1 MAGVRYVGASRVYAK
16 GATPAVDML
25 DLDIKDG
32 EFMVLVGPS
41 GSGKTTALRM
51 LAGLEPLDG
60 GRIEIAGRDVSDVQP
75 KDRDIA
81 MVFQNYALYPSK
93 TVAENMGFALK
104 MQHVPRPERDRR
116 VHEAARILDL
126 DEALLDRKPK
136 ALSGG
141 QRQRVAMGRAIVRE
155 PKVFLMDEPLS
166 NLDAKLRVQTRS
178 QIAELQRR
186 LGVTTVYVTHD
197 QVEAMTMGH
206 RVAVL
211 SGGRLLQCASPREL
225 YDNPVNQF
233 VAGFIGSP
241 AMNLLTAPLTEGGA
255 RLAGTVVPLAPA
267 VRAAA
272 ERDQLTEIVLG
283 IRPEQ
288 MHLTDVGRSDPA
300 PPASGSAGG
309 GPVSV
314 SAGRDPGSAV
324 LVGDVVLVEEL
335 GADALLHVRLADD
348 GGAVV
353 ARAEGRKP
361 PAPGQRVAFAVQSAD
376 VLAFNPANGARLAG

>member
-16 GATPAVDML
+16 GATPAVDAL

-116 VHEAARILDL
+116 VREAARILDL

-211 SGGRLLQCASPREL
+211 SGGQ
-225 YDNPVNQF
+225 
-233 VAGFIGSP
+233 
-241 AMNLLTAPLTEGGA
+241 
-255 RLAGTVVPLAPA
+255 
-267 VRAAA
+267 AAA
-272 ERDQLTEIVLG
+272 
-283 IRPEQ
+283 
-288 MHLTDVGRSDPA
+288 
-300 PPASGSAGG
+300 
-309 GPVSV
+309 
-314 SAGRDPGSAV
+314 
-324 LVGDVVLVEEL
+324 
-335 GADALLHVRLADD
+335 VRLA
-348 GGAVV
+348 
-353 ARAEGRKP
+353 ARALRQ
-361 PAPGQRVAFAVQSAD
+361 PGQPVRGR
-376 VLAFNPANGARLAG
+376 LHRLARR

>member
-16 GATPAVDML
+16 GTTPAVDAL

-104 MQHVPRPERDRR
+104 MRHVPKDERDRR
-116 VHEAARILDL
+116 VREAARILDL
-126 DEALLDRKPK
+126 DDALLDRKPK

-186 LGVTTVYVTHD
+186 LGITTVYVTHD

-211 SGGRLLQCASPREL
+211 SGGRLQQCASPREL

-241 AMNLLTAPLTEGGA
+241 AMNLQTAPLTDGGA
-255 RLAGTVVPLAPA
+255 RLAGAVIPLPA
-267 VRAAA
+267 GVRTAAA
-272 ERDQLTEIVLG
+272 RDKLTELVIG
-283 IRPEQ
+283 IRPEH
-288 MHLTDVGRSDPA
+288 MHLTDA
-300 PPASGSAGG
+300 TASTAADDSLTSPVLT
-309 GPVSV
+309 GPVLTST
-314 SAGRDPGSAV
+314 V
-324 LVGDVVLVEEL
+324 LSSTVLGGEVLLVEEL
-335 GADALLHVRLADD
+335 GADALLHVRLDD
-348 GGAVV
+348 GGGSVV
-353 ARAEGRKP
+353 ARTEGRKS
-361 PAPGQRVAFAVQSAD
+361 PAPGQRVTLRVQPDD
-376 VLAFNPANGARLAG
+376 VLAFHPATGARLAG